1 MSKKSK
7 MVSAELM
14 SSLQDVKQSITEKN
28 DISLWVIRLV
38 MVVLAAVI
46 VPLLPV
52 NTLEMVDNT
61 IVRVVA
67 VTLVVILSLY
77 DPASGIVMAVGL
89 IVAMQ
94 MLHRERMTDLANATV
109 VSTNPTPTRSQ
120 QQQKPLSAPAA
131 AHPQLQPLPTHT
143 GFTQPRVNLPVH
155 QESLNE
161 SYADFPQDASMG
173 SFTTPQQF
181 LDAQSNEVANN
192 QNTEV
197 RTWTNEMGPQGL
209 SSIMGFNSMGHLDL
223 LSQAFPL

>member
-7 MVSAELM
+7 MVTAELM
-14 SSLQDVKQSITEKN
+14 SSLQDVKQSISQKN
-28 DISLWVIRLV
+28 DITLWVIRLV

-52 NTLEMVDNT
+52 QTLELLDNT
-61 IVRVVA
+61 VVRVVA
-67 VTLVVILSLY
+67 VVLVVVLSLY
-77 DPASGIVMAVGL
+77 DPASGIVLAVGL

-94 MLHRERMTDLANATV
+94 MLHRERMTDLANTAV
-109 VSTNPTPTRSQ
+109 VASDPSPVQPN
-120 QQQKPLSAPAA
+120 LHAP
-131 AHPQLQPLPTHT
+131 PQLQPLPTHA
-143 GFTQPRVNLPVH
+143 GLPPTQQQQQPLPVQ
-155 QESLNE
+155 QEAPITE
-161 SYADFPQDASMG
+161 SYADFPQDAG

-209 SSIMGFNSMGHLDL
+209 STIMGFNSIGHLDL

>member
-14 SSLQDVKQSITEKN
+14 SSLQEVKQSITEKN

-38 MVVLAAVI
+38 MVVLASVI

-52 NTLEMVDNT
+52 NTLEMLDNT

-67 VTLVVILSLY
+67 VTLVVVLSLY
-77 DPASGIVMAVGL
+77 DPASGIVLSVAL

-109 VSTNPTPTRSQ
+109 VAVDPVPMHPQ
-120 QQQKPLSAPAA
+120 QHPLSVNV
-131 AHPQLQPLPTHT
+131 HPQLQPLPTHPVSS
-143 GFTQPRVNLPVH
+143 QQKLNLPIH
-155 QESLNE
+155 QEALNE
-161 SYADFPQDASMG
+161 SYADFTQDSAG
-173 SFTTPQQF
+173 TFTTPQQF

-209 SSIMGFNSMGHLDL
+209 SSIMGFNTMGHLDL